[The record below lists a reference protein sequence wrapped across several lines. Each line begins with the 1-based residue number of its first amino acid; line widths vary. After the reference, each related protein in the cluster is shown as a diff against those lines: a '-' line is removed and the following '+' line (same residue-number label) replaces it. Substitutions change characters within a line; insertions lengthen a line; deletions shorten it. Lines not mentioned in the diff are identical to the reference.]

1 MNSFKLINGYPKD
14 LGGGFHVLRL
24 LPAAM
29 QRSVGPFV
37 FMDHFGPA
45 ISEGD
50 PAHDVRPHPHIGLC
64 TVSYLFEGALLHHD
78 STGARQEIRPGDINW
93 MTAGR
98 GIVHSERAPDA
109 LRGTRYELHG
119 LQLWCA
125 LPRDAEACDPAF
137 QHAAASELPEIPCP
151 EARVRVLVGTFG
163 GVSSPIQTAM
173 PTLYLHLTL
182 APGARL
188 DLAQWRAD
196 WPDEMALY
204 APGQDLLVNGER
216 LPARQLAVIQTAP
229 GAPGAPGAPDQGL
242 ELCASPLAPDATELV
257 LMGGSRLDG
266 PRHLWW
272 NFVSSRPDRIEQARL
287 DWAER
292 RFPAMPGEDDFIP
305 LPAQRN

>member
-1 MNSFKLINGYPKD
+1 MKSAKLISGHPKD

-24 LPAAM
+24 LPAVV

-45 ISEGD
+45 VSEGD

-78 STGARQEIRPGDINW
+78 STGARQEIRPGDVNW

-125 LPRDAEACDPAF
+125 LPQEAEDCEPAF
-137 QHAAASELPEIPCP
+137 QHAAVSELPEVTCP
-151 EARVRVLVGTFG
+151 EARVRVLVGSFG
-163 GVSSPIQTAM
+163 GVRSPIRTAM
-173 PTLYLHLTL
+173 PTLYLHLSL
-182 APGARL
+182 PPGARL

-204 APGQDLLVNGER
+204 APGQDLLVNGES
-216 LPARQLAVIQTAP
+216 LPARQLAVIQP
-229 GAPGAPGAPDQGL
+229 APDQGL
-242 ELCASPLAPDATELV
+242 ELCASPLSPDATELV
-257 LMGGSRLDG
+257 LIGGARLDG
-266 PRHLWW
+266 HRHLWW
-272 NFVSSRPDRIEQARL
+272 NFVSSRPERIEQASL
-287 DWAER
+287 DWAEG
-292 RFPAMPGEDDFIP
+292 RFPAVPGERDFIP
-305 LPAQRN
+305 LPPRRT